1 MNNQEM
7 IDLLNEDLKNEWKHL
22 RFYLYHASA
31 VTGPLSPEYKEML
44 LEEAASEMKHITE
57 FSDVIYGLGGC
68 ATSESN
74 DFPKLNELKD
84 ILGYA
89 LSMEEEVVNNYV
101 QRMHDANAL
110 GGTDGQW
117 LEIFLEGQVQASR
130 EDVDKYRHIIRGM

>member
-1 MNNQEM
+1 MNKEQM

-22 RFYLYHASA
+22 SFYLYHASA
-31 VTGPLSPEYKEML
+31 FTGPFAPEYKEMF

-57 FSDVIYGLGGC
+57 FSDVIYGLGGY
-68 ATSESN
+68 ATADAN
-74 DFPKLNELKD
+74 AFPKFNALKD

-101 QRMHDANAL
+101 QRMHDANTL

-130 EDVDKYRHIIRGM
+130 EDVDKYRQIIRGM